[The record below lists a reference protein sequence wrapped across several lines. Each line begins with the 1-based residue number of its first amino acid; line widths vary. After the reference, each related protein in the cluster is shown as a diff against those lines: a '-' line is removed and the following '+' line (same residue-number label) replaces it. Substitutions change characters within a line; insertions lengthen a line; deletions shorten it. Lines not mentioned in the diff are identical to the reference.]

1 MQVNESP
8 WKDRKKPAG
17 ELTRRLTHGALE
29 RTGSDGQAPRLAQ
42 PVRRRARAPELW
54 LLAVSAVVAVLPLA
68 VNNVNFH
75 HVLIMFLI
83 FASLGEAWNIIT
95 GLAGQT
101 SFGHAAFFGIG
112 AYAAA
117 VAYFRHG
124 ISPWIGMAA
133 GAVIATAVSSVV
145 SYPVFRLKGHYFAIA
160 TLAVAEIIFQLFVS
174 WSYVEGATGIS
185 IPVAAEGLATFQFHT
200 SKLPYCYITLAA
212 FVGTVLVFRRVEES
226 RLGYYLRAIKGSE
239 EAAMA
244 MGINPARYKL
254 YAMMI
259 SAFITSIFGSIYAQ
273 YILYIDP
280 FMVFALAISMKIVL
294 LTVLGG
300 LGSVWG
306 PVLGAAIL
314 IPLSEYTRILLGGTG
329 KGIDLIVFGALIV
342 VVACFQPQGI
352 VGLMR
357 SHGRRRAERGVS
369 GDARRDATAVA

>member
-1 MQVNESP
+1 M
-8 WKDRKKPAG
+8 
-17 ELTRRLTHGALE
+17 
-29 RTGSDGQAPRLAQ
+29 
-42 PVRRRARAPELW
+42 W

-133 GAVIATAVSSVV
+133 GAVIATAVSAVV

-369 GDARRDATAVA
+369 GDARRDATAAA

>member
-1 MQVNESP
+1 M
-8 WKDRKKPAG
+8 
-17 ELTRRLTHGALE
+17 
-29 RTGSDGQAPRLAQ
+29 
-42 PVRRRARAPELW
+42 W
-54 LLAVSAVVAVLPLA
+54 LLAVLAVVAVLPLA

-117 VAYFRHG
+117 VAYFHHG
-124 ISPWIGMAA
+124 MSPWIGMAA
-133 GAVIATAVSSVV
+133 GAVIATAVSAVV

-200 SKLPYCYITLAA
+200 SKLPYFYITLAA
-212 FVGTVLVFRRVEES
+212 FVGTILVFRRVEES
-226 RLGYYLRAIKGSE
+226 KLGYYLRAIKGSE

-244 MGINPARYKL
+244 MGINPAKYKL

-259 SAFITSIFGSIYAQ
+259 SAFITSVFGSIYAQ

-357 SHGRRRAERGVS
+357 SRSRRRAEGSVS